1 MIATLIAM
9 WGLAGATA
17 FMAWRRPGRFA
28 VGLGYAKEQLLI
40 ILPRLPISFFAAGF
54 IAELL
59 PKDQMLFMPLSIS
72 GRDPVAFADAQTF
85 DPERPVDPNRRHIAE
100 RDID

>member
-54 IAELL
+54 IAGEGRGFDVPLL
-59 PKDQMLFMPLSIS
+59 AA
-72 GRDPVAFADAQTF
+72 GAAVALGAALLLLGALKQGQTPI
-85 DPERPVDPNRRHIAE
+85 DTAE
-100 RDID
+100 PC